1 MKDFSLMAATRAIES
16 AMPFVLYRLAI
27 YLGLTL
33 ALLIGTL
40 VGAGTFVAFASF
52 SAKPAAFAGAG
63 AVFGF
68 LGVAYLIYKLRGELL
83 FNVDAGHL
91 TLIGEQAKGTR
102 LPEGKAQID
111 QARKDAARRFE
122 NGVNFYRLRDTLAA
136 ALGALP
142 GYYSS
147 FTYRFRNQPFG
158 TLLAR
163 LIGLLVRSD
172 AEAIL
177 AAHCA
182 SDTDNPRQTAR
193 AGLMRAARHFDTV
206 LRYRLHATMFEWI
219 GLAALFAIL
228 LYPAGWVVS
237 GLPVD
242 VGYWRYVFAFTFA
255 YSLTASFF
263 QPIATMAM
271 SQMHRQLLSTD
282 LEYSEAEL
290 DALCDQSDAIQR
302 IFDEAGKGADA
313 L

>member
-16 AMPFVLYRLAI
+16 AMPFVLYRLTI
-27 YLGLTL
+27 HLGLTL

-68 LGVAYLIYKLRGELL
+68 LGVAYLIHKLRGELL

-91 TLIGEQAKGTR
+91 TLMGEQAKGTR

-111 QARKDAARRFE
+111 LARQDAARRFE

-142 GYYSS
+142 NHYSS
-147 FTYRFRNQPFG
+147 FAYRFRNQSFG
-158 TLLAR
+158 TWIAR
-163 LIGLLVRSD
+163 LIGLLARGD
-172 AEAIL
+172 AEAL
-177 AAHCA
+177 LVAHCA
-182 SDTDNPRQTAR
+182 SDAANPWQTAR
-193 AGLMRAARHFDTV
+193 AGLIRAARHFDTV
-206 LRYRLHATMFEWI
+206 LRYRLQASLFEWV
-219 GLAALFAIL
+219 GLAALFALL
-228 LYPAGWVVS
+228 LYPVDWAVS

-271 SQMHRQLLSTD
+271 SQMYRQLLSTD
-282 LEYSEAEL
+282 LAYSEAEL
-290 DALCDQSDAIQR
+290 DALRDQSDAIQR
-302 IFDEAGKGADA
+302 ILDEAGKGVGA
-313 L
+313 